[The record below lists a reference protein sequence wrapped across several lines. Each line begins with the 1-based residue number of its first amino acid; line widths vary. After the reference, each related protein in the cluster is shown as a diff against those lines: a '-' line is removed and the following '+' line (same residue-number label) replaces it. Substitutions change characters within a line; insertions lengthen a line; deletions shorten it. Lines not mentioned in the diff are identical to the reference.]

1 MPKRNKNLSLEEEA
15 IERGEIYSSMHN
27 TNVSALVNEFLSH
40 LPVELR
46 AGKIHP
52 TGERDRLP
60 PTVSRL
66 LGVAAGNPEEDPI
79 EDYHEYLMGKF
90 GSG

>member
-27 TNVSALVNEFLSH
+27 TNVSALVNEFLSR
-40 LPVELR
+40 LPVKLR
-46 AGKIHP
+46 VGKVHP
-52 TGERDRLP
+52 SEESDWLP

-66 LGVAAGNPEEDPI
+66 LGVAAGDPEEDPI
-79 EDYHEYLMGKF
+79 EDYHNYLMGKY
-90 GSG
+90 GSE